1 MYCMYIYIQ
10 RERALYSCN
19 RWSFTCPHGT
29 QRPRE
34 SGWFLLFQVLKPAS
48 NVLLEL
54 RPTTMGRRSAR
65 NVILATGLTPADS
78 WINWNNHSFLLIS
91 KERMELCREL
101 GKKRN
106 TSIDGIQ
113 LVSLFWQC
121 ECPCGSLWL
130 DFLCYLCC
138 QTVVGVQVGNWRWTV
153 LLMAGD
159 SSL

>member
-1 MYCMYIYIQ
+1 M
-10 RERALYSCN
+10 E
-19 RWSFTCPHGT
+19 FTCPHGT

-48 NVLLEL
+48 NVLLEP

-78 WINWNNHSFLLIS
+78 WINWNNHSFSLIS

-101 GKKRN
+101 GKKTQHIYRRDSTCFFVLAVRMSVWVHN
-106 TSIDGIQ
+106 
-113 LVSLFWQC
+113 LN
-121 ECPCGSLWL
+121 LWL
-130 DFLCYLCC
+130 DILCYLYC

-159 SSL
+159 SSLWEPTLIKAHI